1 METINKSLDWIRAQ
15 IAAWPLTCVCAA
27 FALGAVLL

>member
-1 METINKSLDWIRAQ
+1 MEKVNATLDWCREQ
-15 IAAWPLTCVCAA
+15 IAAWPLTSVGIA